1 MNLPMWL
8 SQSPAPYMR
17 VMEKPHTVPLR
28 LPYRDLVSPC
38 QATFARD
45 TCILILTL
53 TISVTAIKA
62 TAQGNY
68 ARNLARAIGLSS
80 ILA

>member
-17 VMEKPHTVPLR
+17 EWRSHTVPLR

-53 TISVTAIKA
+53 TTWRSD
-62 TAQGNY
+62 Q
-68 ARNLARAIGLSS
+68 RRQ
-80 ILA
+80 